1 MGPEDLRHAL
11 AALPRGPRPKRL
23 LVGPETWDDAGV
35 WKLSA
40 SRALTQTVDFIT
52 PIVDDPRDFGAIA
65 AANSLSDVYAMGAT
79 PTLALSI
86 VCFPSETADPRIL
99 RHMLAGGAAKLR
111 EAGVILLGGHSVR
124 DREMKFGF
132 AVTGEVH
139 PDRLVTN
146 ARARAGDLLVL
157 TKPIGTG
164 ILATALKRQMLDP
177 PSVRRLTRQMT
188 DLNAEAARAM
198 TAAGVRAGTDVSGFG
213 LLGHALNVARMS
225 RKTLRIW
232 APSVPFLP
240 GALELATEGVVPGG
254 LENNIHYVEGQVAWP
269 ADAPIGLRRGLVDPQ
284 TSGGLLMAVPPGRV
298 TALLARLRR
307 RRVAACAIGEVR
319 PRGRRPLEVSI

>member
-11 AALPRGPRPKRL
+11 AALPRGPKSQRL

-35 WKLSA
+35 Y
-40 SRALTQTVDFIT
+40 RLTPSLAIAQTVDFIT
-52 PIVDDPRDFGAIA
+52 PIVDDPRAFGAIA
-65 AANSLSDVYAMGAT
+65 AANALSDIYAMGAR

-86 VCFPSETADPRIL
+86 VCFPSDTADPRIL
-99 RHMLAGGAAKLR
+99 RLILAGGAAKLR
-111 EAGVILLGGHSVR
+111 QAGVTLLGGHSVR

-139 PDRLVTN
+139 PKRIVTN
-146 ARARAGDLLVL
+146 AGARTGQVLVL

-164 ILATALKRQMLDP
+164 ILATALKRQKLAPDA
-177 PSVRRLTRQMT
+177 VRRLTRQMSA
-188 DLNAEAARAM
+188 LNAEAARVM

-213 LLGHALNVARMS
+213 LLGHALNIARMS

-240 GALELATEGVVPGG
+240 GVLELAAQGVVPGG
-254 LENNIHYVEGQVAWP
+254 LENNLSYLNGQVTWP
-269 ADAPIGLRRGLVDPQ
+269 ALAPLGLRRALSDPQ
-284 TSGGLLMAVPPGRV
+284 TSGGLLLAVPPRAAAG
-298 TALLARLRR
+298 LIQRLRH
-307 RRVAACAIGEVR
+307 RRVAARVIGEVC